1 MPINRNEFEHN
12 IWLLSAVK
20 INVTKESIKV
30 IQGLREA
37 KVAPNKRV
45 NLHTVNES
53 ARLMANSIFNFMI
66 NQEEDNA
73 K

>member
-20 INVTKESIKV
+20 INVTRESVKV
-30 IQGLREA
+30 MQGLREA
-37 KVAPNKRV
+37 KFAPNKRV
-45 NLHTVNES
+45 NLHTVSES
-53 ARLMANSIFNFMI
+53 ARLMANSIFSLMI
-66 NQEEDNA
+66 NQEENNA